1 MAYSSNLFHFICR
14 IIFFSSVS
22 PTWSVVPLL
31 FTWKTLLPPQTL
43 PLPVFL
49 RVLYYL
55 LHYSPFIFL
64 TCRALRTPTSRYTQM
79 TLPSILVLAA
89 WYYIPQTQSHC
100 NGLTQILH
108 YMENPIKYPQNWN
121 YFIFLAP
128 SLHPGP
134 YSNQYSFVPWASA
147 VRYLGLVL
155 DSKLLSTWHL
165 YTVANKATG
174 VFCNIFPLLAEHSAL
189 SQSNKLTLSELF
201 IRSILT

>member
-1 MAYSSNLFHFICR
+1 MAYSSNLFQFICR

-31 FTWKTLLPPQTL
+31 FTRKTLLPPQNL
-43 PLPVFL
+43 PPPVFL

-79 TLPSILVLAA
+79 TLPSISVLAA

-121 YFIFLAP
+121 NFIFLAP

-134 YSNQYSFVPWASA
+134 YSKPVQLCA
-147 VRYLGLVL
+147 LGLGRP
-155 DSKLLSTWHL
+155 LSGPSARFKTSLHL
-165 YTVANKATG
+165 APV
-174 VFCNIFPLLAEHSAL
+174 HR
-189 SQSNKLTLSELF
+189 SQ
-201 IRSILT
+201 